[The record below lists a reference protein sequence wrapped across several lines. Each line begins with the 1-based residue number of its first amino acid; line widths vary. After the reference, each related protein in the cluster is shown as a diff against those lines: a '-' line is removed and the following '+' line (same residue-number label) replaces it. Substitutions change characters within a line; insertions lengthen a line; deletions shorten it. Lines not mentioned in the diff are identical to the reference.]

1 MQFIG
6 NCRLEI
12 AGLLHPLRLRP
23 IGLALRVKKQFPM
36 KQLPILEFTILL
48 VLFSSPAVYG
58 QTLKVDVNLVNVFA
72 TVKDDHG
79 NFVTDLSKEDFR
91 VYDDDRLQAVGVF
104 EKQDKVESSI
114 GLLMDASGSMVDI
127 IPYMRRGVRDFTRA
141 LPKNNDDFFLVSF
154 GTTVKLLHTS
164 KQPVKHLEE
173 SLAGLRAWG
182 TSSLFDGL
190 LYSMEK
196 VEKSDRPRK
205 ALITFTDGNDN
216 GSNITHARVV
226 QEIQESAVLLY
237 FVAIGSAV
245 LVDSHTLE
253 SLSEI
258 SGGRTLYVPKQD
270 AIAPV
275 LEEIRNELGQQ
286 YYLGYYLPHRAGFHH
301 IRVEVPGRNVKIR
314 AKTGYAG

>member
-1 MQFIG
+1 
-6 NCRLEI
+6 
-12 AGLLHPLRLRP
+12 LLHFFIR
-23 IGLALRVKKQFPM
+23 KKFLMQQP
-36 KQLPILEFTILL
+36 PILEFTILL
-48 VLFSSPAVYG
+48 SLLASVIYG
-58 QTLKVDVNLVNVFA
+58 QNLKVDVNLVNVFA
-72 TVKDDHG
+72 TVKDDRG
-79 NFVTDLSKEDFR
+79 NFITDLSKEDFR
-91 VYDDDRLQAVGVF
+91 VYDDDQLQDVRVF
-104 EKQDKVESSI
+104 EKQDKVDSSI

-141 LPKNNDDFFLVSF
+141 ISKNDDFFLVSF
-154 GTTVKLLHTS
+154 GTAVKLLHTS
-164 KQPVKHLEE
+164 KQSVKHLEE

-182 TSSLFDGL
+182 TSSLYDGL

-245 LVDSHTLE
+245 LVDAHTLE
-253 SLSEI
+253 SLSDI
-258 SGGRTLYVPKQD
+258 SGGRTFYVPKQD
-270 AIAPV
+270 TIAPV
-275 LEEIRNELGQQ
+275 LEEIRTELGHQ
-286 YYLGYYLPHRAGFHH
+286 YYLGYYVPHRAGFHH
-301 IRVEVPGRNVKIR
+301 IRVEVPGRNLKIR

>member
-1 MQFIG
+1 MLHFFIRKKFLMQQ
-6 NCRLEI
+6 
-12 AGLLHPLRLRP
+12 P
-23 IGLALRVKKQFPM
+23 
-36 KQLPILEFTILL
+36 PILEFTILL
-48 VLFSSPAVYG
+48 SLLASVIYG
-58 QTLKVDVNLVNVFA
+58 QNLKVDVNLVNVFA
-72 TVKDDHG
+72 TVKDDRG
-79 NFVTDLSKEDFR
+79 NFITDLSKEDFR
-91 VYDDDRLQAVGVF
+91 VYDDDQLQDVRVF
-104 EKQDKVESSI
+104 EKQDKVDSSI

-141 LPKNNDDFFLVSF
+141 ISKNDDFFLVSF
-154 GTTVKLLHTS
+154 GTAVKLLHTS
-164 KQPVKHLEE
+164 KQSVKHLEE

-182 TSSLFDGL
+182 TSSLYDGL

-245 LVDSHTLE
+245 LVDAHTLE
-253 SLSEI
+253 SLSDI
-258 SGGRTLYVPKQD
+258 SGGRTFYVPKQD
-270 AIAPV
+270 TIAPV
-275 LEEIRNELGQQ
+275 LEEIRTELGHQ
-286 YYLGYYLPHRAGFHH
+286 YYLGYYVPHRAGFHH

>member
-1 MQFIG
+1 MQQ
-6 NCRLEI
+6 
-12 AGLLHPLRLRP
+12 P
-23 IGLALRVKKQFPM
+23 
-36 KQLPILEFTILL
+36 PILEFTILL
-48 VLFSSPAVYG
+48 SLLASVIYG
-58 QTLKVDVNLVNVFA
+58 QNLKVDVNLVNVFA
-72 TVKDDHG
+72 TVKDDRG
-79 NFVTDLSKEDFR
+79 NFITDLSKEDFR
-91 VYDDDRLQAVGVF
+91 VYDDDQLQDVRVF
-104 EKQDKVESSI
+104 EKQDKVDSSI

-141 LPKNNDDFFLVSF
+141 ISKNDDFFLVSF
-154 GTTVKLLHTS
+154 GTAVKLLHTS
-164 KQPVKHLEE
+164 KQSVKHLEE

-182 TSSLFDGL
+182 TSSLYDGL

-245 LVDSHTLE
+245 LVDAHTLE
-253 SLSEI
+253 SLSDI
-258 SGGRTLYVPKQD
+258 SGGRTFYVPKQD
-270 AIAPV
+270 TIAPV
-275 LEEIRNELGQQ
+275 LEEIRTELGHQ
-286 YYLGYYLPHRAGFHH
+286 YYLGYYVPHRAGFHH
-301 IRVEVPGRNVKIR
+301 IRVEVPGRNLKIR